1 MEDDERESQRATH
14 REKNK
19 QTNKQTKKQKK
30 NVENGLT
37 ADRSGGGEAGV
48 LLSVGQVVAAVAVR
62 RAVLVVGRVR
72 RAADDVGQRQFRRRG
87 RQFGNVIR
95 HVIHR
100 RRRRRGAATPLDG
113 LQRHGPQVDASA
125 DLQVLQPLQRRSV
138 QLQRSRLA
146 IKESGPEKSKKK
158 KKKTRKKNERWF
170 VRLVQFSPSSF
181 RFSLVSIRVSFSFHF
196 FFVRYRLWRSH
207 LFGLVSSTGWSL
219 STVSL
224 PFSSYSS
231 TESYR
236 IWRKLERHQ
245 RHRSNAL
252 QLPVL
257 WHYRPD
263 YLVLPSCT
271 APGWLHETRTEKRQQ
286 VRKQPSALAI
296 ESIGFVFF

>member
-196 FFVRYRLWRSH
+196 FFR
-207 LFGLVSSTGWSL
+207 
-219 STVSL
+219 SL
-224 PFSSYSS
+224 PS
-231 TESYR
+231 
-236 IWRKLERHQ
+236 LAVAPV
-245 RHRSNAL
+245 RSGFID
-252 QLPVL
+252 
-257 WHYRPD
+257 W
-263 YLVLPSCT
+263 LVLIDSFPSVFILFFDRVVPNLEKTGAPPTPSFQRPPT
-271 APGWLHETRTEKRQQ
+271 ASFVALSSRLPSFTELYRAGLAPRNANREETT
-286 VRKQPSALAI
+286 S
-296 ESIGFVFF
+296 S